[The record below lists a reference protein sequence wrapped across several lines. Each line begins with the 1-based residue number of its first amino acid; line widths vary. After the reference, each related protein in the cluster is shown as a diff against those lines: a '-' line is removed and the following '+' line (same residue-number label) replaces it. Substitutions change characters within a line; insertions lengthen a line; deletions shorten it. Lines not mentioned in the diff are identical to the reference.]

1 MFKFVCKNCKTI
13 KLLQKATIK
22 VIEGKV
28 RTKEAQCEC
37 GEWMR
42 EVEKKFEGFTT
53 NIIRTEPTLT
63 KK

>member
-1 MFKFVCKNCKTI
+1 MFKFVCKSCKKI
-13 KLLQKATIK
+13 KQLQKATIK
-22 VIEGKV
+22 VIDGSV
-28 RTKEAQCEC
+28 RTKEAKCEC
-37 GEWMR
+37 GEWMQ